1 MFLCPIYRWRK
12 LILCGRNLRM
22 FFSCS
27 YHLLAYTNLHRPSV
41 WTHWLIFSLKS
52 FCHGFF
58 SSQKFNV
65 VQEFVNCLI
74 FTREPLLNA
83 CCPCTPEQDDSLRSR
98 KSSVHYHACTPS
110 LVEHS
115 SRPYLQCY
123 LSSRCSP
130 AFLIDSLQYLYPGV
144 DAAI

>member
-1 MFLCPIYRWRK
+1 MVEICACSSLVHIISWLIPTYTVQMF
-12 LILCGRNLRM
+12 GN
-22 FFSCS
+22 
-27 YHLLAYTNLHRPSV
+27 
-41 WTHWLIFSLKS
+41 HWLIFSLKS
-52 FCHGFF
+52 FCHGCF
-58 SSQKFNV
+58 SSQKFNL

-115 SRPYLQCY
+115 SRPYLRGY
-123 LSSRCSP
+123 LSSHCSP
-130 AFLIDSLQYLYPGV
+130 AFLIDLLHYLYPGV